1 MSTILGLLHNPSN
14 SLQAHTKTMAPSS
27 NQASTTPNKTNP
39 DLRLTLESPNS
50 PPLTPS
56 LNNHSPTPQTY
67 EQEMEMLEQLWS
79 GLSLEHT
86 FEGTVSYV
94 RIPVHPR
101 AAMQWNQMT
110 QTPSLPLR
118 LDPPPHS
125 HPSRS
130 HRFHVRVHRTSHSY
144 HTQTRQSR
152 VPPVR
157 QWSTPTS
164 SSSAASL
171 DPLPAT
177 IFRFLDQGKI
187 NIVMREDEP
196 NLYIIMYSNRSLPF
210 VMSSTHWAKFREVEA
225 LYHLKTT
232 SVRHQC
238 LLSPTPRIPAS
249 WGVLN
254 ESLTPFSSSMKMIS

>member
-118 LDPPPHS
+118 LDPPPPPSLPPLSQPPFPYPGPQDQPLLS
-125 HPSRS
+125 HPDKAI
-130 HRFHVRVHRTSHSY
+130 
-144 HTQTRQSR
+144 
-152 VPPVR
+152 
-157 QWSTPTS
+157 TS
-164 SSSAASL
+164 STGQAVEHPDELLQCSLPGPSARNHF
-171 DPLPAT
+171 PLLGS
-177 IFRFLDQGKI
+177 RQGKHC
-187 NIVMREDEP
+187 NAR
-196 NLYIIMYSNRSLPF
+196 RR
-210 VMSSTHWAKFREVEA
+210 T
-225 LYHLKTT
+225 
-232 SVRHQC
+232 
-238 LLSPTPRIPAS
+238 
-249 WGVLN
+249 
-254 ESLTPFSSSMKMIS
+254 